1 MIIKLALKNILAR
14 KSSIVIVL
22 FIAFSVALFV
32 ITNSIFDSTENG
44 IQETY
49 VSSFTGDILI
59 RPKNESPLS
68 ILGDETP
75 VTGTF
80 SETPILS
87 PYLDIVDFIQEN
99 PNIDSFCPLISGFV
113 ALEYKNQK
121 FPCIIFGVN
130 AEDYL
135 NIMNAIKIEQ
145 GKPFENDK
153 EGIMLSTQISKH
165 LNADIGSDIQ
175 FVVARGLSARIRT
188 APITAIYSYPVE
200 NSIFDEI
207 VIISH
212 EIARELLDIA
222 GMYDSDDV
230 VLEEDLENL
239 LSDFDLESMFEEA
252 EDVGQITKENSVFV
266 SSDDNSFQENEAKA
280 SSWNFITCKVK
291 NKKEVKHT
299 IRMLNRYFKNNSWPV
314 EAVNW
319 RHAAGSN
326 AMYLYFLRLI
336 MNIGIFIILFAGFIV
351 INNTLIINIL
361 DRTCEIGTMRAIG
374 TTKKFVSLEC
384 MSETL
389 IISIIAGFI
398 GCLMGVIL
406 SYIISQSNIALTN
419 AFLIQLFGCN
429 KLVTLIT
436 AKNLFSS
443 FCVSLSI
450 GVVAWIYPV
459 LAALKTSPVVAMQG
473 GK

>member
-266 SSDDNSFQENEAKA
+266 SSDENSFQENEAKA

-406 SYIISQSNIALTN
+406 SYIISKSNIALTN